1 MDKLLEA
8 PTDID
13 TLNATDR
20 HLVATQLLKYM
31 EQSLR
36 MLAQFLPKGPFTYT
50 SPSNTGKA
58 SSGPTPG
65 TILFLV
71 SPVTH
76 CPCLFRTVPDGQGTR
91 QQRCHHSVPQ
101 PSLDETG
108 LGFDSWSQKLRKW

>member
-20 HLVATQLLKYM
+20 HLVATLLLKYM

-50 SPSNTGKA
+50 SPSNTGKT

-65 TILFLV
+65 AILALV

-76 CPCLFRTVPDGQGTR
+76 CPCLFRTVPDDQGTR
-91 QQRCHHSVPQ
+91 QQRYHHSVPK

-108 LGFDSWSQKLRKW
+108 LGFDSWS

>member
-50 SPSNTGKA
+50 SSSNTGKA
-58 SSGPTPG
+58 SSGCTPRY
-65 TILFLV
+65 
-71 SPVTH
+71 H
-76 CPCLFRTVPDGQGTR
+76 PD
-91 QQRCHHSVPQ
+91 
-101 PSLDETG
+101 
-108 LGFDSWSQKLRKW
+108 LGFPSHPLSLSFQNCP